1 MEEDKTFTK
10 EKNYTVSNFSTITMT
25 IRRHSSNAF
34 KALLG
39 KNCQL
44 NLNKIMPV
52 NTGLM
57 KTYSDMLGFKNLYPT
72 YSFPEMYVRDV
83 LLQSKKRLKKE

>member
-1 MEEDKTFTK
+1 MEEDKTSTK
-10 EKNYTVSNFSTITMT
+10 EKNYTVSNFSTIT

-39 KNCQL
+39 NNCQL

-72 YSFPEMYVRDV
+72 YSFPEMYVTDV
-83 LLQSKKRLKKE
+83 LL